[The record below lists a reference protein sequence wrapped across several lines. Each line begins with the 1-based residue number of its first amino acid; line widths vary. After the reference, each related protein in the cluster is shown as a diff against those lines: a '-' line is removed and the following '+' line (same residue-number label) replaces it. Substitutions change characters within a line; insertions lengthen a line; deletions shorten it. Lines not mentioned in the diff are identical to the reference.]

1 MATSGI
7 AERKAAEARAGS
19 HRWLV
24 LVVVSIAQLMVVLD
38 ATVVNIALPSA
49 QADLGFGDSQRQWIV
64 TAYALAFGSLLLLGG
79 RVGDLVGRKRTF
91 LIALVAFAAASALG
105 GAAPSFAVL
114 VVARALQGVAGAMLA
129 PAALSTLVTTF
140 SDPRE
145 RGKAFGVFGTVAVGG
160 GAVGLIL
167 GGILTQYL
175 SWRWC
180 MYVNVLFAA
189 AAFVG
194 ARIYMSEVKPA
205 VRPRIDIVGTAL
217 AATGLFGLV
226 FGFSQAEID
235 GWGSAVTI
243 TSLIVGGALTIAF
256 VLVERVVEHP
266 LLPLRVVAD
275 RSRGMAFAAVGI
287 AGLAMFGLF
296 LFLTYYLQMVKGFS
310 PVMSGLAFLPMIG
323 CVMISSNTSNIVTL
337 PRFGPRIVITVG
349 MALGFLGLGYLS
361 RLDVHSSYAG
371 GVLPAL
377 ILMGLAMGMVMAPS
391 MNTATAGVQPQ
402 DSGVAAALVST
413 MQQVGGSIG
422 TAVLSTIAA
431 SVTASYAHSHAGA
444 SAFAAVDARLHRGV
458 PDLRAGL
465 RRRRRPG
472 RSVVPVEGPPRR
484 DARVGRRG
492 GRGAGHA
499 RPDRDARRGRRARL
513 TGAGMAGI
521 SCAGHTEPPMVGP
534 RAVPPVSASRTPRT
548 GRSCL
553 RRCDVEPGVPP
564 PATRAGAPVPT
575 PRRDGLRRSRSRRRS
590 ACRTR
595 SR

>member
-1 MATSGI
+1 MATNGI

-49 QADLGFGDSQRQWIV
+49 QHDLGFGNSERQWIV

-79 RVGDLVGRKRTF
+79 RVGDLIGRKRIF
-91 LIALVAFAAASALG
+91 LIALVAFALASALG
-105 GAAPSFAVL
+105 GAAPSFGVL
-114 VVARALQGVAGAMLA
+114 VAARAIQGVAGAMLA

-140 SDPRE
+140 TDPGE

-167 GGILTQYL
+167 GGVLTEYL

-180 MYVNVLFAA
+180 MYVNVVFAA
-189 AAFVG
+189 AAFLG
-194 ARIYMSEVKPA
+194 ALIYMSEAKPP

-217 AATGLFGLV
+217 AAIGLFGLV
-226 FGFSQAEID
+226 FGFSQAELD
-235 GWGSAVTI
+235 GWASPVTI
-243 TSLIVGGALTIAF
+243 VSLVVGAALLVAF
-256 VLVERVVEHP
+256 VLVERNVSHP

-296 LFLTYYLQMVKGFS
+296 LFLTYYLQVVKGMS
-310 PVMSGLAFLPMIG
+310 PVMSGLAFLPMIA

-349 MALGFLGLGYLS
+349 MVLGFVGLGYLS
-361 RLDVHSSYAG
+361 RLQVSSSYVG

-431 SVTASYAHSHAGA
+431 SATAAYAASHAGA
-444 SAFAAVDARLHRGV
+444 
-458 PDLRAGL
+458 
-465 RRRRRPG
+465 
-472 RSVVPVEGPPRR
+472 
-484 DARVGRRG
+484 
-492 GRGAGHA
+492 
-499 RPDRDARRGRRARL
+499 
-513 TGAGMAGI
+513 T
-521 SCAGHTEPPMVGP
+521 
-534 RAVPPVSASRTPRT
+534 VSASQTHGYT
-548 GRSCL
+548 VVFMTSALIFAVG
-553 RRCDVEPGVPP
+553 GVLAAVFFPSKARLAQMRASAAASAA
-564 PATRAGAPVPT
+564 ATQVARADTELLDEVGAI
-575 PRRDGLRRSRSRRRS
+575 G
-590 ACRTR
+590 
-595 SR
+595 

>member
-1 MATSGI
+1 MATKGM
-7 AERKAAEARAGS
+7 AEQKAAEARAGAGS

-79 RVGDLVGRKRTF
+79 RIGDLVGRKRIF

-105 GAAPSFAVL
+105 GAAPSFGVL
-114 VVARALQGVAGAMLA
+114 VAARAIQGVAGALLA

-189 AAFVG
+189 AAFAG
-194 ARIYMSEVKPA
+194 ALIYMSGAKPA
-205 VRPRIDIVGTAL
+205 VRPRIDLVGTVV
-217 AATGLFGLV
+217 AAIGLFALV
-226 FGFSQAEID
+226 FGFNRAEID
-235 GWGSAVTI
+235 GWSSPVTI
-243 TSLIVGGALTIAF
+243 VSLVVGAALLIAF
-256 VLVERVVEHP
+256 VLIERLVKHP

-287 AGLAMFGLF
+287 AGVAMFGLF
-296 LFLTYYLQMVKGFS
+296 LFLTYYLQVVKGMS
-310 PVMSGLAFLPMIG
+310 PVLSGLAFLPMIG
-323 CVMISSNTSNIVTL
+323 AVMISSNTSNIVTL

-349 MALGFLGLGYLS
+349 MVLGFLGLGYLS
-361 RLDVHSSYAG
+361 RLDVNSSYVG

-377 ILMGLAMGMVMAPS
+377 IVMGLAMGMVMAPS

-422 TAVLSTIAA
+422 TAVLSTIVA
-431 SVTASYAHSHAGA
+431 SATTSYAQSHVGSSAFVSATHGYTVAFLTSALIFAAGA
-444 SAFAAVDARLHRGV
+444 VLAAALFPSKARLAEMRNS
-458 PDLRAGL
+458 AE
-465 RRRRRPG
+465 
-472 RSVVPVEGPPRR
+472 VVE
-484 DARVGRRG
+484 
-492 GRGAGHA
+492 A
-499 RPDRDARRGRRARL
+499 RPAIRL
-513 TGAGMAGI
+513 ETEALDEVGAI
-521 SCAGHTEPPMVGP
+521 
-534 RAVPPVSASRTPRT
+534 
-548 GRSCL
+548 
-553 RRCDVEPGVPP
+553 D
-564 PATRAGAPVPT
+564 
-575 PRRDGLRRSRSRRRS
+575 
-590 ACRTR
+590 
-595 SR
+595 

>member
-1 MATSGI
+1 
-7 AERKAAEARAGS
+7 
-19 HRWLV
+19 V

-49 QADLGFGDSQRQWIV
+49 QADLGFGDGQRQWIV

-79 RVGDLVGRKRTF
+79 RIGDLVGRKRIF
-91 LIALVAFAAASALG
+91 LIALVAFAVASAIG
-105 GAAPSFAVL
+105 GAAPSFAIL
-114 VVARALQGVAGAMLA
+114 VVARAIQGVAGALLA

-167 GGILTQYL
+167 GGVLTQYL

-189 AAFVG
+189 AAFAG
-194 ARIYMSEVKPA
+194 AKFYMSELKPSA
-205 VRPRIDIVGTAL
+205 RPRIDIIGTAL
-217 AATGLFGLV
+217 AAAGLFGLV
-226 FGFSQAEID
+226 FGFSQAELD

-243 TSLIVGGALTIAF
+243 TSLVVGAVLVTAF

-287 AGLAMFGLF
+287 AGLAVFGLF
-296 LFLTYYLQMVKGFS
+296 LFLTYYLQVVKGLS
-310 PVMSGLAFLPMIG
+310 PVLSGLAFLPMIG
-323 CVMISSNTSNIVTL
+323 SVMISSNTSNIVTL
-337 PRFGPRIVITVG
+337 PRFGPRVVITVG
-349 MALGFLGLGYLS
+349 MALGFVGLGYLS
-361 RLDVHSSYAG
+361 RLDVHSSYVG

-431 SVTASYAHSHAGA
+431 SVTTSYAHSHAGA
-444 SAFAAVDARLHRGV
+444 TASAAATHGYTVVFMTSALVFAVGGVLAAVFFPSKARLAAMRE
-458 PDLRAGL
+458 
-465 RRRRRPG
+465 
-472 RSVVPVEGPPRR
+472 SVVAP
-484 DARVGRRG
+484 A
-492 GRGAGHA
+492 A
-499 RPDRDARRGRRARL
+499 
-513 TGAGMAGI
+513 
-521 SCAGHTEPPMVGP
+521 
-534 RAVPPVSASRTPRT
+534 PVSRLETE
-548 GRSCL
+548 L
-553 RRCDVEPGVPP
+553 LDEV
-564 PATRAGAPVPT
+564 GAL
-575 PRRDGLRRSRSRRRS
+575 D
-590 ACRTR
+590 
-595 SR
+595 

>member
-1 MATSGI
+1 MPTKTI
-7 AERKAAEARAGS
+7 ADQKAAEARAGDS
-19 HRWLV
+19 RRWLV

-49 QADLGFGDSQRQWIV
+49 QADLGFDNSQRQWIV

-79 RVGDLVGRKRTF
+79 RVGDLIGRKRIF

-114 VVARALQGVAGAMLA
+114 VTARAIQGIAGAMLA

-140 SDPRE
+140 RDPRD
-145 RGKAFGVFGTVAVGG
+145 RGKAFGVFGTVAVAG

-167 GGILTQYL
+167 GGVLTEYL

-189 AAFVG
+189 AAFFG
-194 ARIYMSEVKPA
+194 ALVYMSEAKPPT
-205 VRPRIDIVGTAL
+205 RPRIDLVGTVL
-217 AATGLFGLV
+217 AAVGLFGLV
-226 FGFSQAEID
+226 FGFSQAESD
-235 GWGSAVTI
+235 GWASPVTI
-243 TSLIVGGALTIAF
+243 VSLAVGVVLLAAF
-256 VLVERVVEHP
+256 VRAEQRVHSP

-296 LFLTYYLQMVKGFS
+296 LFLTYYLQLVKHFS
-310 PVMSGLAFLPMIG
+310 PVNSGLAFLPMIA

-337 PRFGPRIVITVG
+337 PRFGPRLVITVG
-349 MALGFLGLGYLS
+349 MLLGFLGLGYLS
-361 RLDVHSSYAG
+361 RIDVHSSYAG

-422 TAVLSTIAA
+422 TAVMSTIAA
-431 SVTASYAHSHAGA
+431 SVTTFPSVTASYASSHAAVAGFDPVA
-444 SAFAAVDARLHRGV
+444 ATHGYTVVFLVSALTFAGGGILAAALFPSKERLAAMREAAAPAAV
-458 PDLRAGL
+458 PQ
-465 RRRRRPG
+465 PK
-472 RSVVPVEGPPRR
+472 R
-484 DARVGRRG
+484 DAV
-492 GRGAGHA
+492 AEVVA
-499 RPDRDARRGRRARL
+499 ADA
-513 TGAGMAGI
+513 
-521 SCAGHTEPPMVGP
+521 
-534 RAVPPVSASRTPRT
+534 
-548 GRSCL
+548 
-553 RRCDVEPGVPP
+553 
-564 PATRAGAPVPT
+564 
-575 PRRDGLRRSRSRRRS
+575 
-590 ACRTR
+590 
-595 SR
+595 